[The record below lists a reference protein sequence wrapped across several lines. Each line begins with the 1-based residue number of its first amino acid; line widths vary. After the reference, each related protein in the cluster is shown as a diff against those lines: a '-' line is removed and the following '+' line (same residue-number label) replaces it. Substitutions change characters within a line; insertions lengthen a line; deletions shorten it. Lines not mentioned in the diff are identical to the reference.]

1 MQKKNKICL
10 IDLKSGNLGSVK
22 NILEYLGANFI
33 ISNSKNDIQK
43 CSHLILPGVGSFGSL
58 MKKIFKFEFDKI
70 FQDEVILKKKY
81 YLGICVGMQV
91 LATKGE
97 EFGSFKGIGAIDGEV
112 KKIDSK
118 NQPLPQIGWNNIKIK
133 KSSKLFEKIDDNS
146 DFYFVN
152 SFAMSCSNKE
162 DILSTTTYSSEFTS
176 SVQKENIMGVQF
188 HPEKSQHDG
197 IKLIKNFISL

>member
-1 MQKKNKICL
+1 M
-10 IDLKSGNLGSVK
+10 
-22 NILEYLGANFI
+22 
-33 ISNSKNDIQK
+33 
-43 CSHLILPGVGSFGSL
+43 PGVGSFGSL